1 MPKTINVNSLNPDA
15 TYLVRG
21 KVGFSRITRPT
32 TDAERA
38 EANKRRS
45 HPIDKNYT
53 HISLY
58 DARVIA
64 HDPQNPTIEER
75 YAAECLYKSSS
86 TNYPGN
92 NFSAMNK
99 SRNLPRVGVID
110 PDAGANHFKEI
121 VPEHELAVGL
131 DVTLVMRVFKGSG
144 NNGVSLD
151 RVLVNEPIRY
161 YISNSPV
168 DKALADAGIVFTAM
182 APSAAPVSDTP
193 ADTDTPAFAPV
204 PAAAA
209 APAGDAQPVAPAATD
224 NPFSSYAS
232 AAPAAPAATPAATG
246 NMTFGPGNRQ
256 Y

>member
-1 MPKTINVNSLNPDA
+1 MPRTINCNNLTPDA

-32 TDAERA
+32 TDDER
-38 EANKRRS
+38 EALNKRRT

-58 DARVIA
+58 EATVMAR
-64 HDPQNPTIEER
+64 DPANPTIEER

-110 PDAGANHFKEI
+110 PTAGPNNYKEI
-121 VPEHELAVGL
+121 ALEHELASGL

-168 DKALADAGIVFTAM
+168 DKALADAGITFTPM
-182 APSAAPVSDTP
+182 APQAEPVAETP
-193 ADTDTPAFAPV
+193 ASDEPVFAPA
-204 PAAAA
+204 PAAASAA
-209 APAGDAQPVAPAATD
+209 APAESAASVAPAASD
-224 NPFSSYAS
+224 NPFSSYS
-232 AAPAAPAATPAATG
+232 APASNG
-246 NMTFGPGNRQ
+246 NVTFGPGNRQ